1 MHSLYLLA
9 LISRYSVFDCL
20 MMDTKGKKARRSHS
34 IGRNVR
40 GAALAGLLLFL
51 FLLGLAQVSFSSNS
65 GLFVDNFR
73 QYV

>member
-1 MHSLYLLA
+1 
-9 LISRYSVFDCL
+9 
-20 MMDTKGKKARRSHS
+20 MMDMKGKKARSHS

-65 GLFVDNFR
+65 GLFVGNFR